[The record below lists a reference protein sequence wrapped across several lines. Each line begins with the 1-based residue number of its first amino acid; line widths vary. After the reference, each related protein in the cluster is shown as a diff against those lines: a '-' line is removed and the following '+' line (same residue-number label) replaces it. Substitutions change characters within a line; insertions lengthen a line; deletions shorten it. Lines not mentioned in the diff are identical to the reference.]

1 MRKSTGI
8 AWTIVLGL
16 FFFTVVSCRP
26 KNDDGKKSPPLIVT
40 QPERL
45 PVTDLDVG
53 LTGEQQKSWRFLTEG
68 SDLFPVAILSALI
81 DIHTDEPFS
90 QSLDRY
96 GFLPADKGPGNP
108 YGLPVGWTVDVP
120 DYSLLKI
127 DYVGVNCAAC
137 HTGQVE
143 YGGRALR
150 IDGAP
155 NMADIE
161 AFGLAVNDSV
171 LHMIGDPTEA
181 LLFVW
186 RLIRFEPVQES
197 HRRAFE
203 DVLTPEA
210 QSLLATYAEALSNDV
225 DEPADKVGREIG
237 RIFIRILKG
246 ESEPDQERI
255 GFSGELGSLAGVA
268 SSLRELMEFVDRYE
282 ELLENRVQL
291 GLRAIHAFKI
301 SPVPGPG
308 RDDPWGII
316 RNLLFRNPT
325 PLTAPTSIP
334 HLFDA
339 GKFVWYHAD
348 GNTNSVMERNIAQA
362 VALGAYV
369 DEKTQ
374 VSSLKPRNVW
384 ALEAILDELETPGW
398 PAIFP
403 ELNPEKV
410 QRGSEIFHRKLEAP
424 GGGVFSCADCHQA
437 WDGRLIKLSVVGTD
451 PNRAEN
457 FLRPEGGQPFPQAI
471 SETVRKIEVAAYQM
485 ADISP
490 EEARSHERAHP
501 PEWRGTGRYIA
512 RRLDGVWATAPY
524 LHNGSVPTL
533 YDLLLPAE
541 ERPESFPVGHR
552 DYDPE
557 RVGYSS
563 KVEDPIFV
571 FDTSAEGSSNA
582 GHEFGTRLS
591 DEERWDLVEY
601 LKSL

>member
-8 AWTIVLGL
+8 AWAIFLG
-16 FFFTVVSCRP
+16 FCCCVVVSCRP
-26 KNDDGKKSPPLIVT
+26 KGDEGKKSPPLIVR
-40 QPERL
+40 PK
-45 PVTDLDVG
+45 PVQAVDLDVG
-53 LTGEQQKSWRFLTEG
+53 LTEEQRQLWRFLTEG
-68 SDLFPVAILSALI
+68 SDLVPVAVLSALV
-81 DIHTDEPFS
+81 DINTGKPFS
-90 QSLDRY
+90 KSLDRY

-127 DYVGVNCAAC
+127 DYVGVNCSAC
-137 HTGQVE
+137 HTGQIE
-143 YGGRALR
+143 YEGQALR

-161 AFGLAVNDSV
+161 AFGLAVNESV
-171 LHMIGDPTEA
+171 LQMVGDPAEA

-186 RLIRFEPVQES
+186 RLIRFEPVQKS
-197 HRRAFE
+197 QQRAFE
-203 DVLTPEA
+203 DVLPAEA
-210 QSLLATYAEALSNDV
+210 QSLLDTYAEALSNDV
-225 DEPADKVGREIG
+225 DEPADAVGREIG

-246 ESEPDQERI
+246 ESEPEEERI
-255 GFSGELGSLAGVA
+255 GFSGVLRSLKGVA
-268 SSLRELMEFVDRYE
+268 SSLHKLMEFVDRYE
-282 ELLENRVQL
+282 ELLKNRIQL

-316 RNLLFRNPT
+316 RNLLFYNPT

-334 HLFDA
+334 HLFDG

-348 GNTNSVMERNIAQA
+348 GNTNSVMERNVAQA

-369 DEKTQ
+369 DEETR
-374 VSSLKPRNVW
+374 VSSLKPRNIW
-384 ALEAILDELETPGW
+384 ALEALLDQLKAPEW
-398 PAIFP
+398 PEIFP
-403 ELNPEKV
+403 ELDPEKV
-410 QRGSEIFHRKLEAP
+410 ERGSEIFHRKLEAL
-424 GGGVFSCADCHQA
+424 GGGMFSCADCHQA
-437 WDGRLIKLSVVGTD
+437 WDGQLFKPSFVGTD
-451 PNRAEN
+451 PNRAKN

-471 SETVRKIEVAAYQM
+471 SEAVKKIEAAAYQM
-485 ADISP
+485 ADISA

-501 PEWRGTGRYIA
+501 PEWRGTGKYIA

-533 YDLLLPAE
+533 YDLLLPPE

-552 DYDPE
+552 KYDPE
-557 RVGYSS
+557 RVGYTS

-571 FDTSAEGSSNA
+571 FDTTADGSSNA
-582 GHEFGTRLS
+582 GHEFGTQLS